1 VISGAL
7 DPEQL
12 GRGKPS
18 LRSFATDPVALP
30 GARVFQAMFE
40 MTSVAREAV
49 VPPALHPTIP
59 PALVILAWQCP
70 ASPFGP
76 FSLIQVRA
84 QVRSGV
90 RPRGLVL
97 GALCDSESATTELRE
112 RWGFPAACGRI
123 EFRQGYDATRLLAE
137 RDGAPCLEILAL
149 DPTPLAPGDVQFS
162 ATLNPAHTE
171 RGLRLVQVEPELVA
185 SRSERLSAQL
195 LHFDGAAWNEPR
207 LDPYHPVSASISSA
221 DIRIPALR
229 YVCRPDV
236 MAFVG
241 TEAV

>member
-1 VISGAL
+1 VISGEL

-12 GRGKPS
+12 GRGKPT
-18 LRSFATDPVALP
+18 LRSFRAEPVELP

-40 MTSVAREAV
+40 MTGAAREAV

-59 PALVILAWQCP
+59 AALVILAWSCP
-70 ASPFGP
+70 ESPFGP
-76 FSLIQVRA
+76 FSLVQVRA

-97 GALCDSESATTELRE
+97 GALCDTEPARRELRE
-112 RWGFPAACGRI
+112 RWGFPAELGRI
-123 EFRQGYDATRLLAE
+123 DFRQGYDGTRLLAE
-137 RDGAPCLEILAL
+137 RDGKACLEIVAL
-149 DPTPLAPGDVQFS
+149 DPTPLAPGDVQYS

-171 RGLRLVQVEPELVA
+171 RGLRLVQIEPEVQA
-185 SRSERLSAQL
+185 TRSERLSARL
-195 LHFDGAAWNEPR
+195 LHFDAAAWNEPR
-207 LDPYHPVSASISSA
+207 LDPYHPVSASVASA
-221 DIRIPALR
+221 DIHIPGLR